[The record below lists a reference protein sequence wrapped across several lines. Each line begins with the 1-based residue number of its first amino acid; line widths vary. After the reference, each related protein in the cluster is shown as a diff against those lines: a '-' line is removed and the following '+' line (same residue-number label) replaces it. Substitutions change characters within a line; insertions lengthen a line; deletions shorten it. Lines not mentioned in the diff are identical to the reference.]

1 MAQLRDDVLRDEFSA
16 ARRKKLWEKVQKKV
30 EVNSNVRSSVKEHNG
45 EIGRVWEWIGSVAA
59 IENSPYVDKVDR
71 RKSGGY
77 RSSSGG
83 PAAGERLLEPA
94 GPEIK
99 NENISSGRW
108 EEKKHYF

>member
-71 RKSGGY
+71 RKSDRY
-77 RSSSGG
+77 RSSSGS
-83 PAAGERLLEPA
+83 PEGERLLEPA

-99 NENISSGRW
+99 I
-108 EEKKHYF
+108 EKKHYF